1 MTFLFF
7 SSSKTTTTTAMA
19 TSSSKLP
26 PVISILREALLL
38 PAKTLP
44 LFLPLL
50 LFSLASSTLLFS
62 STFLSISPLL
72 SDLLHKAK
80 SLAPPRPPIPA
91 DALPRLLADALVDVL
106 AVARLHYG
114 PILAAFAASL
124 LLLVAASYAFAMAY
138 LGSSLSPQTLV
149 ARVVDRSYKA
159 MVTRLYVLAL
169 SIGYSSIALLVVAT
183 ASSLVAG
190 DSPKTLTTSALSLS
204 GVSILLYFYLYT
216 RWSMSLVISAV
227 EETWGIGALSWS
239 VELFIGNKATGTAL
253 TLILMA
259 VRLAIYG
266 AFAALVASDPP
277 TPPDQLMK
285 VGAATAAAAAAWELY
300 GVSVYTVF
308 YYHCRKSHGL
318 DEQVVKVEEGFI
330 YSPLPYST
338 AVKVGA
344 NY

>member
-169 SIGYSSIALLVVAT
+169 SIGYSS
-183 ASSLVAG
+183 VAG

>member
-1 MTFLFF
+1 M
-7 SSSKTTTTTAMA
+7 
-19 TSSSKLP
+19 
-26 PVISILREALLL
+26 
-38 PAKTLP
+38 
-44 LFLPLL
+44 
-50 LFSLASSTLLFS
+50 
-62 STFLSISPLL
+62 
-72 SDLLHKAK
+72 D
-80 SLAPPRPPIPA
+80 
-91 DALPRLLADALVDVL
+91 
-106 AVARLHYG
+106 G
-114 PILAAFAASL
+114 
-124 LLLVAASYAFAMAY
+124 
-138 LGSSLSPQTLV
+138 
-149 ARVVDRSYKA
+149 
-159 MVTRLYVLAL
+159 
-169 SIGYSSIALLVVAT
+169 
-183 ASSLVAG
+183 
-190 DSPKTLTTSALSLS
+190 S

>member
-7 SSSKTTTTTAMA
+7 SSSKTTTTAMA

-50 LFSLASSTLLFS
+50 LFSLASSALLFS

-91 DALPRLLADALVDVL
+91 DALPRLLADALVDVF

-114 PILAAFAASL
+114 PSSPPSPPPSSSSSPPPTPSPWPTSAPPSPPDPRRPRRRSL
-124 LLLVAASYAFAMAY
+124 LQGHGHAPLRPRPLHRLLLHRPPRRRHRLLPRRRRFPQNPNH
-138 LGSSLSPQTLV
+138 LRPLSLRGIDLTLLLPV
-149 ARVVDRSYKA
+149 HA
-159 MVTRLYVLAL
+159 MVDEP
-169 SIGYSSIALLVVAT
+169 
-183 ASSLVAG
+183 G
-190 DSPKTLTTSALSLS
+190 DL
-204 GVSILLYFYLYT
+204 GRRGDV
-216 RWSMSLVISAV
+216 
-227 EETWGIGALSWS
+227 GIGALSWS

-308 YYHCRKSHGL
+308 YYHCRRAMDWMSKW
-318 DEQVVKVEEGFI
+318 
-330 YSPLPYST
+330 
-338 AVKVGA
+338 
-344 NY
+344 